1 MSDNET
7 PRPWYREP
15 YFWMVVGIPAAAIV
29 WSAFLLSVALNH
41 QISMVSDDYYDEG
54 MGINRELSR
63 DIEAARLG
71 MSAELHFREDNTLE
85 IQLSSDEDR
94 DWSELKVEL
103 LHPTL
108 GDRDQE
114 LTAQSAGDNRYRV
127 QVEQLIHGRWYLDV
141 RDADNQWR
149 LKGETVLPQ
158 DEPITLRPQRDAPAT

>member
-1 MSDNET
+1 MNDNET

-15 YFWMVVGIPAAAIV
+15 YVWMLIAVPGAAIL
-29 WSAFLLSVALNH
+29 WSAFLLSVAMN
-41 QISMVSDDYYDEG
+41 QQVSMVSDDYYDEG

-63 DIEAARLG
+63 DVEAARLG
-71 MSAELHFREDNTLE
+71 MSAELRFRDDNTLE
-85 IQLSSDEDR
+85 IQLYSDADQ
-94 DWSELKVEL
+94 DWDGLQVEL

-108 GDRDQE
+108 GDRDQK

-127 QVEQLIHGRWYLDV
+127 KVEQLIHGRWYLDV

-158 DEPITLRPQRDAPAT
+158 DEAVTLEPQRDVPAT